1 MSKEIYSNLNKKTT
15 MNGKKIE
22 KEIYEIPV
30 IMKQQVILE
39 QVIAAGSPLRS
50 TDGAVTHEW
59 NEEDIDNGD
68 VIVF

>member
-1 MSKEIYSNLNKKTT
+1 MYSYLNKKIT
-15 MNGKKIE
+15 MNDKKIE
-22 KEIYEIPV
+22 KEVYEIPV
-30 IMKQQVILE
+30 IIRQQVILE

-50 TDGAVTHEW
+50 SDGAVTHEW

>member
-1 MSKEIYSNLNKKTT
+1 
-15 MNGKKIE
+15 MNDKKIE
-22 KEIYEIPV
+22 KEVYETPAIT
-30 IMKQQVILE
+30 KQQVILE

-50 TDGAVTHEW
+50 SDGAVTHEW

>member
-1 MSKEIYSNLNKKTT
+1 
-15 MNGKKIE
+15 MNDKKIE
-22 KEIYEIPV
+22 KEVYEIPV
-30 IMKQQVILE
+30 IIRQQVILE
-39 QVIAAGSPLRS
+39 QVIAAGSPLRT

>member
-1 MSKEIYSNLNKKTT
+1 
-15 MNGKKIE
+15 MNDKKIE
-22 KEIYEIPV
+22 KEVYEIPV
-30 IMKQQVILE
+30 IIRQQVILE

-50 TDGAVTHEW
+50 SDGAVTHEW